1 MNEIRK
7 IDVHA
12 HAVPFPQ
19 YIPINGNGT
28 RMVSVPEL
36 LKFYD
41 DLNIEK
47 GILLPLVAP
56 ESMYETIAPD
66 ICKYMADQCPD
77 RFDWCCNVDPRAIN
91 NTTTANLS
99 LLLSQYKEMG
109 AKGMGEL
116 TANLYADD
124 PKVDNLMS
132 HCEKQGLPIIIHIA
146 PTFDGYYGIV
156 DELHLPRL
164 EKMLK
169 KHPDLKIIGHS
180 QLFWSEISADVT
192 AETRGGYPTGKVT
205 DGRVA
210 ELLRKYP
217 NLYCETSADSGST
230 ALMRDPEYTAKF
242 FEEFSDRVMYGCDIC
257 NVNNKHPYK
266 FDAFLDEL
274 LEKGML
280 SSDNYKKIVR
290 NNAIDVLKLDMKKA

>member
-1 MNEIRK
+1 MNEIKK

-19 YIPINGNGT
+19 YTPTVNGA
-28 RMVSVPEL
+28 RMVSIPEL

-47 GILLPLVAP
+47 GILLPLVPP
-56 ESMYETIAPD
+56 ESMYETVSPEC
-66 ICKYMADQCPD
+66 CKYMVDQYPD
-77 RFDWCCNVDPRAIN
+77 RFDWFTYVDPRAIN
-91 NTTTANLS
+91 NTKDIDLS
-99 LLLSQYKEMG
+99 ILLRPYKELG
-109 AKGMGEL
+109 AKGVGEL

-124 PKVDNLMS
+124 PKVDNLLS
-132 HCEKQGLPIIIHIA
+132 HCEELELPVIIHIA

-164 EKMLK
+164 EKMLQ

-192 AETRGGYPTGKVT
+192 SENRGGYPTGKVT
-205 DGRVA
+205 DGRIA

-217 NLYCETSADSGST
+217 NLYCETSADSGSI
-230 ALMRDPEYTAKF
+230 ALMRDTEYTAKF
-242 FEEFSDRVMYGCDIC
+242 FEEFSHRVMYGCDIC
-257 NVNNKHPYK
+257 RVTNQHPYK
-266 FDAFLDEL
+266 FDAFLDKML
-274 LEKGML
+274 QDGML
-280 SSDNYKKIVR
+280 TMENYKKIVR
-290 NNAIDVLKLDMKKA
+290 NNAIDILKLNMEKA

>member
-1 MNEIRK
+1 MNEIKK

-12 HAVPFPQ
+12 HAVPFPK
-19 YIPINGNGT
+19 YIPTVGNGA
-28 RMVSVPEL
+28 RMVSLPEL

-41 DLNIEK
+41 ELNIEK

-56 ESMYETIAPD
+56 ESMYETITPD
-66 ICKYMADQCPD
+66 CCKYMVDQNPE
-77 RFDWCCNVDPRAIN
+77 RFDWFCNVDPRAIN
-91 NTTTANLS
+91 NTPTVDLS
-99 LLLSQYKEMG
+99 ILLSQYQAMG

-124 PKVDNLMS
+124 PKVDNLFT
-132 HCEKQGLPIIIHIA
+132 HCEKLGLPVIIHIA

-164 EKMLK
+164 EKMLQ

-192 AETRGGYPTGKVT
+192 AETRGGYPEGKVT

-217 NLYCETSADSGST
+217 NLYCETSADSGSI

-257 NVNNKHPYK
+257 RVTNKHPYK
-266 FDAFLDEL
+266 FDAFLDKL
-274 LEKGML
+274 LEDKML
-280 SSDNYKKIVR
+280 TMDNYKKIVR
-290 NNAIDVLKLDMKKA
+290 NNAIRILKLDMELA